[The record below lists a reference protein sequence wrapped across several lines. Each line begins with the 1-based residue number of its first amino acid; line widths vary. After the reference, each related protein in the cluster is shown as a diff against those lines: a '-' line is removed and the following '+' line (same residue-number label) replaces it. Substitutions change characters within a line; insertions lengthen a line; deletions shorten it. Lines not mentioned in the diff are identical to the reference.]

1 MRTFSFLDLFRVQE
15 EFVSQVDPALID
27 EPVASDSTKVAAPGD
42 FFGMNFIDDEFYKML
57 FKFGFTLLIL
67 FVIIR
72 LLYYP
77 ATKRKDYLFTYF
89 LISVITFFI
98 CYTLQDNKLKLGLGL
113 GLFAIFGIIKYR
125 TDAIPIKE
133 MTYLFIVIGLSVINA
148 LSNKDVSF
156 AGLVFT
162 NLAVVAIVFGL
173 ERVWLLKHESAKIVL
188 YEKIEM
194 IKPQN
199 RDALKLDLEQRTGIK
214 INRIAINKIDFLRDT
229 AQIIIFYYDAE
240 QGSDYSKKDTADDD
254 D

>member
-1 MRTFSFLDLFRVQE
+1 MRTFSFLDIFRVQDEFIE
-15 EFVSQVDPALID
+15 EVDPASVNV
-27 EPVASDSTKVAAPGD
+27 PVTDSTQVNPGD
-42 FFGMNFIDDEFYKML
+42 IFGMNFIDDEFTKMI
-57 FKFGFTLLIL
+57 FKFGFTMIIL

-98 CYTLQDNKLKLGLGL
+98 CYTLQDNKLKIGLGL

-148 LSNKDVSF
+148 LSNKDVSL
-156 AGLVFT
+156 ATLLFT
-162 NLAVVAIVFGL
+162 NFAVVGIVFGL
-173 ERVWLLKHESAKIVL
+173 ERVWLLKHESSKLVL

-199 RDALKLDLEQRTGIK
+199 RDALILDLEQRTGIK
-214 INRIAINKIDFLRDT
+214 INRVAINKIDFLRDT
-229 AQIIIFYYDAE
+229 AQLIVYYYEDKQA
-240 QGSDYSKKDTADDD
+240 GTSDYSRKDSSDDD